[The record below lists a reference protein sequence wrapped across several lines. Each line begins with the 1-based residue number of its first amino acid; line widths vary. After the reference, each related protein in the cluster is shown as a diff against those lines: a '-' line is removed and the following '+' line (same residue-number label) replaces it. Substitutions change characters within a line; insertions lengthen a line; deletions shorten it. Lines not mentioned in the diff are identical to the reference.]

1 MATVLRERA
10 PELQVLDD
18 VLAEA
23 VAGHGSVVLISGEA
37 GIGKTSLVR
46 AFLRSAGGRARL
58 LVGSCDDLLSPRAL
72 GPLRDAAR
80 QAGGAL
86 AEKLAAL
93 AKAEKAEQIVVG
105 LPRNMDGSY
114 GYRCDACRRLGDL
127 LSELTG
133 LPVVYQDERLTT
145 VLAYDLLSAGNVHGK
160 KSKKQVDA
168 VSASVI
174 LQSYL
179 DSHR

>member
-1 MATVLRERA
+1 M
-10 PELQVLDD
+10 
-18 VLAEA
+18 
-23 VAGHGSVVLISGEA
+23 
-37 GIGKTSLVR
+37 
-46 AFLRSAGGRARL
+46 
-58 LVGSCDDLLSPRAL
+58 
-72 GPLRDAAR
+72 
-80 QAGGAL
+80 
-86 AEKLAAL
+86 
-93 AKAEKAEQIVVG
+93 G

-114 GYRCDACRRLGDL
+114 GYRCDTCRRLGDL

>member
-1 MATVLRERA
+1 MRMMAVDYGDVRTGVAFCDVREMLATAYDTVEERYA
-10 PELQVLDD
+10 P
-18 VLAEA
+18 
-23 VAGHGSVVLISGEA
+23 
-37 GIGKTSLVR
+37 K
-46 AFLRSAGGRARL
+46 
-58 LVGSCDDLLSPRAL
+58 
-72 GPLRDAAR
+72 
-80 QAGGAL
+80 L

-93 AKAEKAEQIVVG
+93 AKTEKAEQIVVG

-179 DSHR
+179 DGHR

>member
-1 MATVLRERA
+1 MRMMAVDYGDVRTGVAFCDVREMLATAYDTVEERYA
-10 PELQVLDD
+10 P
-18 VLAEA
+18 
-23 VAGHGSVVLISGEA
+23 
-37 GIGKTSLVR
+37 K
-46 AFLRSAGGRARL
+46 
-58 LVGSCDDLLSPRAL
+58 
-72 GPLRDAAR
+72 
-80 QAGGAL
+80 L

-133 LPVVYQDERLTT
+133 LP
-145 VLAYDLLSAGNVHGK
+145 DLLSAGNVHGK

>member
-1 MATVLRERA
+1 MMR
-10 PELQVLDD
+10 
-18 VLAEA
+18 VLALDVGDKRIGIA
-23 VAGHGSVVLISGEA
+23 VSDPL
-37 GIGKTSLVR
+37 GITAQGLETYNRTGDIEKDAEYIANFAKKYAPV
-46 AFLRSAGGRARL
+46 RL
-58 LVGSCDDLLSPRAL
+58 LFGM
-72 GPLRDAAR
+72 
-80 QAGGAL
+80 
-86 AEKLAAL
+86 
-93 AKAEKAEQIVVG
+93 
-105 LPRNMDGSY
+105 PRNMDGSY

>member
-1 MATVLRERA
+1 MMR
-10 PELQVLDD
+10 
-18 VLAEA
+18 VLALDVGDKRIGIA
-23 VAGHGSVVLISGEA
+23 VSDPL
-37 GIGKTSLVR
+37 GITAQGLETYNRTGDIEKDAEYIANFAKKYVPV
-46 AFLRSAGGRARL
+46 RL
-58 LVGSCDDLLSPRAL
+58 LFGM
-72 GPLRDAAR
+72 
-80 QAGGAL
+80 
-86 AEKLAAL
+86 
-93 AKAEKAEQIVVG
+93 
-105 LPRNMDGSY
+105 PRNMDGSY

>member
-1 MATVLRERA
+1 MRMMAVDYGDVRTGVAFCDVREMLATAYDTVEERYA
-10 PELQVLDD
+10 P
-18 VLAEA
+18 
-23 VAGHGSVVLISGEA
+23 
-37 GIGKTSLVR
+37 K
-46 AFLRSAGGRARL
+46 
-58 LVGSCDDLLSPRAL
+58 
-72 GPLRDAAR
+72 
-80 QAGGAL
+80 L

-93 AKAEKAEQIVVG
+93 AKTEKAEQIVVG

-160 KSKKQVDA
+160 KKQEAGGRCVCQRDLA
-168 VSASVI
+168 V
-174 LQSYL
+174 LFGQSPL
-179 DSHR
+179 NRVLADREHRRCV

>member
-1 MATVLRERA
+1 MRMMAVDYGDVRTGVAFCDVREMLATAYDTVEERYA
-10 PELQVLDD
+10 P
-18 VLAEA
+18 
-23 VAGHGSVVLISGEA
+23 
-37 GIGKTSLVR
+37 K
-46 AFLRSAGGRARL
+46 
-58 LVGSCDDLLSPRAL
+58 
-72 GPLRDAAR
+72 
-80 QAGGAL
+80 L

-145 VLAYDLLSAGNVHGK
+145 VEAERTLIENKVRREDRK
-160 KSKKQVDA
+160 KYIDQIAA
-168 VSASVI
+168 VFI
-174 LQSYL
+174 LQGYL
-179 DSHR
+179 DQIRNEDVFGV

>member
-1 MATVLRERA
+1 MRMMAVDYGDVRTGVAFCDVREMLATAYDTVEERYA
-10 PELQVLDD
+10 P
-18 VLAEA
+18 
-23 VAGHGSVVLISGEA
+23 
-37 GIGKTSLVR
+37 K
-46 AFLRSAGGRARL
+46 
-58 LVGSCDDLLSPRAL
+58 
-72 GPLRDAAR
+72 
-80 QAGGAL
+80 L

-133 LPVVYQDERLTT
+133 LPVMYQD
-145 VLAYDLLSAGNVHGK
+145 DGK

>member
-1 MATVLRERA
+1 MRMMAVDYGDVRTGVAFCDVREMLATAYDTVEERYA
-10 PELQVLDD
+10 P
-18 VLAEA
+18 
-23 VAGHGSVVLISGEA
+23 
-37 GIGKTSLVR
+37 K
-46 AFLRSAGGRARL
+46 
-58 LVGSCDDLLSPRAL
+58 
-72 GPLRDAAR
+72 
-80 QAGGAL
+80 L

-93 AKAEKAEQIVVG
+93 AKTEKAEQIVVGLPRYAPVRLLFG

>member
-1 MATVLRERA
+1 MRMMAVDYGDVRTGVAFCDVREMLATAYDTVEERYA
-10 PELQVLDD
+10 P
-18 VLAEA
+18 
-23 VAGHGSVVLISGEA
+23 
-37 GIGKTSLVR
+37 K
-46 AFLRSAGGRARL
+46 
-58 LVGSCDDLLSPRAL
+58 
-72 GPLRDAAR
+72 
-80 QAGGAL
+80 L

-114 GYRCDACRRLGDL
+114 GYRCDACRRLCDL

>member
-1 MATVLRERA
+1 MRMMAVDYGDVRTGVAFCDVREMLATAYDTVEERYA
-10 PELQVLDD
+10 P
-18 VLAEA
+18 
-23 VAGHGSVVLISGEA
+23 
-37 GIGKTSLVR
+37 K
-46 AFLRSAGGRARL
+46 
-58 LVGSCDDLLSPRAL
+58 
-72 GPLRDAAR
+72 
-80 QAGGAL
+80 L

-127 LSELTG
+127 
-133 LPVVYQDERLTT
+133 VYQDERLTT